1 MALLEIRDL
10 TVDYL
15 PRGRRVRAVDEVSL
29 DVESGEYFGIVG
41 ESGCGKT
48 TLARAILRLLPEI
61 ATISGGEIR
70 YKSRDLARMSAK
82 ELRPLRWSE
91 ISFIPQSAM
100 SAMDPVYR
108 VGVQIIEAIRA
119 HEDISREV
127 AHQRCVE
134 LFHMVG
140 LDPQRL
146 EDYPHQFSGGMRQRA
161 LIAMALALNPDLII
175 ADEPTT
181 ALDVIVKDRILFEM
195 EKVQRQLKKSLL
207 LVTHDISVVSEN
219 CDRVAVMYAGKVV
232 EQGDTAG
239 IMSAPFHPYT
249 MGLRNAFPNLD
260 ESSQELISIPG
271 APPDLGDPP
280 AGCRF
285 HPRCPFA
292 EARCRSEQPP
302 LLEVGEGHFSA
313 CHFPERAGEF
323 RDAAARPQTWAAKAP
338 ELAGVPATTPT
349 LDEPSASGFPAS
361 RE

>member
-1 MALLEIRDL
+1 MALLEIRNL

-15 PRGRRVRAVDEVSL
+15 PGKRRVRAVDGVSL

-48 TLARAILRLLPEI
+48 TLARAILRLLPGI
-61 ATISGGEIR
+61 ATIAGGQIL
-70 YKSRDLARMSAK
+70 YKSRDLATMSAK

-119 HEDISREV
+119 HEDVSREA

-146 EDYPHQFSGGMRQRA
+146 ADYPHQFSGGMRQRA

-195 EKVQRQLKKSLL
+195 EKVQKQLKKSLL

-232 EQGDTAG
+232 EYGKTAV
-239 IMSAPFHPYT
+239 IMSVPAHPYT
-249 MGLRNAFPNLD
+249 MGLRNAFPSLD
-260 ESSQELISIPG
+260 ESSEDLVSIPG

-313 CHFPERAGEF
+313 CHFPERADEF
-323 RDAAARPQTWAAKAP
+323 RAAGARSQTWVTSVP
-338 ELAGVPATTPT
+338 EMAGPEATKPT
-349 LDEPSASGFPAS
+349 RNEPSGTLFPVTN
-361 RE
+361 E